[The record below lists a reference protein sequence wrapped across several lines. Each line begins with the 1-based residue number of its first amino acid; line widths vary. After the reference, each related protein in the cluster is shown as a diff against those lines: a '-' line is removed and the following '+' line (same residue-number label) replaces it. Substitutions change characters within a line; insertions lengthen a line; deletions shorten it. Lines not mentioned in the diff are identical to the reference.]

1 MELIRSQDINVIFSV
16 ADPVQPTYEQLVSF
30 TNGRATVARL
40 NTAGSGAEILNTIGD
55 EYRVC
60 MGALNSVW
68 VCGVCVCMGALNSV
82 CVVCVC
88 AWALLT
94 VWVCGC
100 AWALL
105 TVCVVCGCA
114 WALLSYA
121 TVCVCVLH
129 LVTYMYIQ

>member
-68 VCGVCVCMGALNSV
+68 VCV
-82 CVVCVC
+82 
-88 AWALLT
+88 
-94 VWVCGC
+94 C

-105 TVCVVCGCA
+105 TVCVCSVCGCE
-114 WALLSYA
+114 
-121 TVCVCVLH
+121 VG
-129 LVTYMYIQ
+129 LVNDCLRMG